1 VECRGAMITIGWV
14 EFVEGGVTL
23 FAILDDVGR
32 WNCEAAPHIAAA
44 LNRDC
49 PPTGDPGD
57 EAWGHDALIKAAQ
70 RFHGI
75 AWLSSGRLTN

>member
-1 VECRGAMITIGWV
+1 MEWHEAMVMTGWV

-49 PPTGDPGD
+49 TPAGDPGD
-57 EAWGHDALIKAAQ
+57 DAWGHDALIKAAL
-70 RFHGI
+70 RLHGF